1 MKNTNNKAKDY
12 CLVWRIQSGM
22 INLMSNKMKEII
34 IDTIWKNKFYSV
46 QLNCTRD
53 KSHVERLTLSLCI
66 VDLPGKK
73 TRTSQVIS
81 ISLVLHLIKN

>member
-34 IDTIWKNKFYSV
+34 IDTI
-46 QLNCTRD
+46 
-53 KSHVERLTLSLCI
+53 
-66 VDLPGKK
+66 
-73 TRTSQVIS
+73 
-81 ISLVLHLIKN
+81 